1 MNCFALNARGLG
13 NLRAFRELR
22 RLIAKIHPSLLFI
35 CETKLYQSQ
44 YALWRHYFQFK
55 GIFSVDCAGRKGG
68 LVLLWNDPYDIKI
81 SSYSCGHIDCTVTH
95 EQNVWRFTGFY
106 GNPNSSSRTFSWK
119 LLKSIPG
126 LQHLPWLVGGDFN
139 EILYESEKV
148 GGSLRSLSQMSAF
161 RDVINSC
168 TLSDL
173 NFTGEQFTWC
183 NRR

>member
-1 MNCFALNARGLG
+1 MHVGLG
-13 NLRAFRELR
+13 TYAHSESLGDLLPKSTRLCFLFVKLNCINLSMHCGDTIFSLR
-22 RLIAKIHPSLLFI
+22 VF
-35 CETKLYQSQ
+35 
-44 YALWRHYFQFK
+44 
-55 GIFSVDCAGRKGG
+55 FSVDCAGRKGG